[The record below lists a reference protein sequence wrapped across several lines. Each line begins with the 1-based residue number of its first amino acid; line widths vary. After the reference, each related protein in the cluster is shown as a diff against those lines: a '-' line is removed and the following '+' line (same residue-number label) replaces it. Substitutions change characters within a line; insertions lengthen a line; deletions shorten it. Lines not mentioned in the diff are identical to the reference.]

1 MKKTIWS
8 VVSQKSKYAVSTAG
22 FMLFS
27 VAASAQEGEGGGGG
41 AGALPAEVTDAFST
55 VGGYAASLF
64 AAALVLWV
72 AIRGSVTIFKLANK
86 FLSKAGA

>member
-1 MKKTIWS
+1 MKKPVWS
-8 VVSQKSKYAVSTAG
+8 VVAQKSKYAVSTAG
-22 FMLFS
+22 LTLFS
-27 VAASAQEGEGGGGG
+27 VAASAEGEGGGGS
-41 AGALPAEVTDAFST
+41 ALPAEVTDAFAT